1 MLIKIITCHN
11 VYNYGA
17 SLQAYALM
25 KFLEQHGYSVEII
38 DYRPDYLSKR
48 YNLFRFVK
56 KGTIYNFYRH
66 FPFFKPLWALL
77 QNRKDLKFW
86 GRKRKFDY
94 FTKHSL
100 KLTSYTY
107 RTIDDFKNNPIL
119 ANLFIAGSDQIWN
132 TNCPNGL
139 DENFYCSFSKNVEK
153 NISYAASF
161 ATASIA
167 VEHLNFVK
175 SQLSNFRT
183 ISVREK
189 TGVELAHSL
198 GYEATLVVDPVFL
211 QPKKYWDKLCNK
223 NYCEKYLLVYDFLN
237 NDDNLR
243 NCALFLAK
251 KYDLKIYSV
260 NDYGEISFA
269 DVNINSAGPIDFLE
283 LIRNASYVVSSS
295 FHATAFSV
303 IFKKNFITFPL
314 KNYGNSSRIRDFLNI
329 VQIKNRFIASF
340 DELTFEETQIEY
352 DKVEY
357 LLEEYA
363 EKSKKWLLEE
373 ISKGV

>member
-1 MLIKIITCHN
+1 MLIKTITCHN

-25 KFLEQHGYSVEII
+25 KFLEQNGHNVEII

-48 YNLFRFVK
+48 YNLFRLVPS
-56 KGTIYNFYRH
+56 GTIYNLYRKI
-66 FPFFKPLWALL
+66 PFLKPLWAVL

-86 GRKRKFDY
+86 GRKRKFDN
-94 FTKHSL
+94 FTKRFL
-100 KLTSYTY
+100 KLTSRTY
-107 RTIDDFKNNPIL
+107 RTTEDFKNSPIS

-139 DENFYCSFSKNVEK
+139 DENFYCSFSKDPIK

-161 ATASIA
+161 ATTSIA
-167 VEHLNFVK
+167 DIHINFVK
-175 SQLSNFRT
+175 SHLNNFRS

-189 TGVELAHSL
+189 TGVDLAGTL
-198 GYEATLVVDPVFL
+198 GFKATLVADPVFL
-211 QPKKYWDKLCNK
+211 QPRKYWDNLCYNK
-223 NYCEKYLLVYDFLN
+223 HHEKYLLVYDFLN

-243 NCALFLAK
+243 RCALFLAK

-260 NDYGEISFA
+260 NDYGEIPFA
-269 DVNINSAGPIDFLE
+269 DVNINNAGPIEFVA
-283 LIRNASYVVSSS
+283 LIKNANYVVSSS

-303 IFKKNFITFPL
+303 IFKKKFITFPL
-314 KNYGNSSRIRDFLNI
+314 KNYGNSSRISDFLNI
-329 VQIKNRFIASF
+329 VQIKNRFITSF
-340 DELTFEETQIEY
+340 DELNFDETKIEY
-352 DKVEY
+352 EKVEY

-363 EKSKKWLLEE
+363 KKSKEWLLKE
-373 ISKGV
+373 ISKGM